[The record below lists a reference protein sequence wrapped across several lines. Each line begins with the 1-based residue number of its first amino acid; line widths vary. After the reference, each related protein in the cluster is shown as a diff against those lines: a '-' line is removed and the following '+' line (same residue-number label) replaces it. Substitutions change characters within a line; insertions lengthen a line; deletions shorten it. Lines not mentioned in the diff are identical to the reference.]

1 MADDDIFDF
10 GFTAVA
16 EDELEAVRAA
26 TAMEDEVQAIQ
37 ARLDSLYKSILPLV
51 SNLKKNPEKDYIYW
65 PNRLDKVQA
74 FEAVLLKIYNG
85 QQ

>member
-1 MADDDIFDF
+1 MVAEDDIFDF

-26 TAMEDEVQAIQ
+26 SAKEDEVLELQS
-37 ARLDSLYKSILPLV
+37 RLDSLYKSILPLV

-65 PNRLDKVQA
+65 PNRLDKVKA
-74 FEAVLLKIYNG
+74 FESVLLKIYKG
-85 QQ
+85 H